1 MKKLLILSVLLGS
14 CAVPQPKPT
23 PHPVHKFKSKQEL
36 ILDCYKLLRRLGED
50 GKQAGELCMKLYKGG
65 K

>member
-14 CAVPQPKPT
+14 CAVPQPKPK
-23 PHPVHKFKSKQEL
+23 PHPVHKFKSRQEL

-50 GKQAGELCMKLYKGG
+50 GKQASEVCMKLYERRK
-65 K
+65 